1 MQQRVILNKGKRFL
15 VNVATEDGIGPGFAV
30 GQLVMKSA
38 TDGKWYVAT
47 ASGSNSSVIAFV
59 SQSALGFTSGPSYT
73 QGNNTASYVMSPS
86 FYEQNFPYQLV
97 ASTDGNAYAVYL
109 TGTAPTVTFVVSQS
123 AWGRAYI
130 TNSRNAIIDMA
141 KPNLYLQSIS
151 DGNYYTFY
159 LSSSG
164 GTTYLLPNGGTP
176 VTSSA
181 TFRILENGNT
191 RITEGGLIRITEV

>member
-1 MQQRVILNKGKRFL
+1 M
-15 VNVATEDGIGPGFAV
+15 GIGPGFPI
-30 GQLVMKSA
+30 GQLVLKSV
-38 TDGKWYVAT
+38 TDGLWYITT
-47 ASGSNSSVIAFV
+47 ASGSTVSASVYV
-59 SQSALGFTSGPSYT
+59 NQSALPFTSGPSYT
-73 QGNNTASYVMSPS
+73 QGNNTASFVMSPS
-86 FYEQNFPYQLV
+86 FFEQNFPYQLV

-109 TGTAPTVTFVVSQS
+109 SGTSPNTVIEVSQS

-141 KPNLYLQSIS
+141 KPSLYLQSIT

-176 VTSSA
+176 VTSSV
-181 TFRILENGNT
+181 TFRILENGNIRITEAGDT
-191 RITEGGLIRITEV
+191 RITEI